1 MNEERF
7 EAYLG
12 LIQKLLNCRKGQEL
26 ALLQQHQALI
36 NQEFVQVM
44 QQVAAQMLAEGKRD
58 TAEFLQTWAEE
69 LRNALA
75 EPIADRPDP
84 EPVDREDAYMTLI
97 KELLGCRKGSEATIL
112 KANEHLVDRGLVQQ
126 MQRVAAMLA
135 EKGDQSDAN
144 FLLGLAQ
151 QLNQALS
158 FVPDVP
164 NTQLL
169 FLHKVLQ
176 MIQEHG
182 GQPEMVLPLLQEY
195 ASQLDV
201 TFLQALQTWAE
212 QAFVTVDP
220 KQALKLAA
228 DLVIFA
234 DLIQLLPQDKS
245 AMYEEIA
252 LASYHLALPHFPLKT
267 FPNQWAIIHRR
278 MGETHQQHRAGN
290 RAAHVETAI
299 QCFQDALKVYT
310 QSDFPQEWALVQK
323 DLGEAY
329 RDRVDG
335 DRTENLEQAVNAY
348 ANALK
353 VYTD

>member
-26 ALLQQHQALI
+26 ALLQQHQALV
-36 NQEFVQVM
+36 NQELVQVM
-44 QQVAAQMLAEGKRD
+44 QQVAAQMVAEGKRD

-75 EPIADRPDP
+75 EPIADRPTP
-84 EPVDREDAYMTLI
+84 EPVDREEAYMTLI
-97 KELLGCRKGSEATIL
+97 KELLNCRKGSEATIL
-112 KANEHLVDRGLVQQ
+112 KTNEHLVDRGLVQQ
-126 MQRVAAMLA
+126 MQRVATMLS

-151 QLNQALS
+151 QLTEALS
-158 FVPDVP
+158 SVPDAQV
-164 NTQLL
+164 L

-176 MIQEHG
+176 VIQEHG
-182 GQPEMVLPLLQEY
+182 GQPEMVLPLLQEH

-201 TFLQALQTWAE
+201 TFLRVLQVWAE
-212 QAFVTVDP
+212 QTFASVDP

-234 DLIQLLPQDKS
+234 DLIQLLPQDQS
-245 AMYEEIA
+245 TVYEEIA
-252 LASYHLALPHFPLKT
+252 LASYQLALPHFPLKT

-278 MGETHQQHRAGN
+278 LGETHQQHRAGN

-299 QCFQDALKVYT
+299 QCFHNALQVYT
-310 QSDFPQEWALVQK
+310 QSEFPQEWALVQK

-329 RDRVDG
+329 CNRIEG